1 LSRVAKR
8 YAKALFGLAKDQGKL
23 DKVETDFNE
32 LDKLIDK
39 SSEFGAFLLNPLIS
53 GSDKSM
59 MLKDLFKGKVDDLTF
74 NFIQLINE
82 KKRSSLLPDVILQF
96 KSMMLE
102 YNNQVEGELISAVEL
117 SKNQVNQI
125 QQNIETA
132 TGKSVILKQ
141 RIETDVI
148 GGFVL
153 KIQDRVFDNS
163 IRCQLNKLRE
173 KFIAR

>member
-1 LSRVAKR
+1 MSRVAKR

-23 DKVETDFNE
+23 DKVEMDFNE

-53 GSDKSM
+53 SSDKSM
-59 MLKDLFKGKVDDLTF
+59 MLKDIFKGKVNDLTF

-125 QQNIETA
+125 QQNIEKA
-132 TGKSVILKQ
+132 TGKSVILEQ